1 MARDG
6 IVTSTLHTT
15 DATLTFLLPREDD
28 RTINVISREVEAL
41 NRKKTAQ
48 VNSVLHYIDNNK
60 QCRSVQLVSYFGE
73 SAVANCG
80 ICSVCLSQK
89 GTLPRREMEL
99 LATKILALL
108 EAEDLN
114 SREISE
120 RLMFA
125 ETDILKVLRLLLDA
139 EKIRMNPKKQY
150 FII

>member
-1 MARDG
+1 
-6 IVTSTLHTT
+6 
-15 DATLTFLLPREDD
+15 
-28 RTINVISREVEAL
+28 
-41 NRKKTAQ
+41 
-48 VNSVLHYIDNNK
+48 
-60 QCRSVQLVSYFGE
+60 
-73 SAVANCG
+73 
-80 ICSVCLSQK
+80 
-89 GTLPRREMEL
+89 MEL